1 MVWFLVIQKELT
13 IVEVVNS
20 FTPQYNVL
28 QKNTFKST
36 DGKRIINILR
46 INWYGFFDTAEIKNL
61 LFNKE
66 FNNKLVIF
74 TFVNYSWDTIISF
87 CDANDIGVSSGG
99 NNRNEISRLHFKVSL
114 FTSWLDNDTDLALEV
129 IGKKLWNCR
138 CIKYKT
144 E

>member
-20 FTPQYNVL
+20 FTPQYNLL

-36 DGKRIINILR
+36 DGKRILNILR

-74 TFVNYSWDTIISF
+74 TFVNYS
-87 CDANDIGVSSGG
+87 
-99 NNRNEISRLHFKVSL
+99 
-114 FTSWLDNDTDLALEV
+114 
-129 IGKKLWNCR
+129 
-138 CIKYKT
+138 
-144 E
+144 